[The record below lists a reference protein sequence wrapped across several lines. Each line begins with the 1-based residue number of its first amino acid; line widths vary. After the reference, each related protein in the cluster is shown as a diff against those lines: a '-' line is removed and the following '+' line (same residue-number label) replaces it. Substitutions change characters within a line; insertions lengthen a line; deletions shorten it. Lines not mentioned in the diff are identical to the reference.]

1 MAAHSNKLTISVT
14 PYRRTQKIT
23 FRASGR
29 FGGTSLIIPPQ
40 YHAQLTLSPTT
51 DEKAYWNDVLVK
63 VQAYVLSL

>member
-1 MAAHSNKLTISVT
+1 MAGRANKITISVT
-14 PYRRTQKIT
+14 PNRRTEKIV

-29 FGGTSLIIPPQ
+29 FGATSLIIPPQ
-40 YHAQLTLSPTT
+40 YHTGLTLSPTS

>member
-1 MAAHSNKLTISVT
+1 MAPRANKITIRVTPTRHQETIS
-14 PYRRTQKIT
+14 

-29 FGGTSLIIPPQ
+29 FGKTSLTIPPQ
-40 YHAQLTLSPTT
+40 YHTGVTLSPTS

>member
-1 MAAHSNKLTISVT
+1 MAPRANKITIRVTPSRRQETIS
-14 PYRRTQKIT
+14 

-29 FGGTSLIIPPQ
+29 FGKTSLQIAPQ
-40 YHAQLTLSPTT
+40 YHTGVTLSPTT

>member
-1 MAAHSNKLTISVT
+1 MATRANKITIRVIPSRRQETIS
-14 PYRRTQKIT
+14 

-29 FGGTSLIIPPQ
+29 FGKTSLVIAPQ
-40 YHAQLTLSPTT
+40 YHQGVTLSPTT

>member
-1 MAAHSNKLTISVT
+1 MATRANKITIRVIPSRRQETIS
-14 PYRRTQKIT
+14 

-29 FGGTSLIIPPQ
+29 FGKTSLTIAPQ
-40 YHAQLTLSPTT
+40 YHQGVTLSPTT

>member
-1 MAAHSNKLTISVT
+1 MATRANKLTIRVV
-14 PYRRTQKIT
+14 PAKTQETIS

-29 FGGTSLIIPPQ
+29 FGKTSLIINPQ
-40 YHAQLTLSPTT
+40 YHTGVTLSPAT

>member
-1 MAAHSNKLTISVT
+1 MAPRANKVTIRVTPTRHQETIS
-14 PYRRTQKIT
+14 

-29 FGGTSLIIPPQ
+29 FGKTSLTIPPQ
-40 YHAQLTLSPTT
+40 YHTGVILSPTT

>member
-1 MAAHSNKLTISVT
+1 MTARANKITIRVTPSRRQETIS
-14 PYRRTQKIT
+14 

-29 FGGTSLIIPPQ
+29 FGKTSLQIAPQ
-40 YHAQLTLSPTT
+40 YHTGQTLSPTT

>member
-1 MAAHSNKLTISVT
+1 MASRANKITIRVTPARRQETIS
-14 PYRRTQKIT
+14 

-29 FGGTSLIIPPQ
+29 FGKTSLTISPQ
-40 YHAQLTLSPTT
+40 YHKGVTLSPTT

>member
-1 MAAHSNKLTISVT
+1 MTARANKLTIRVT
-14 PYRRTQKIT
+14 PSRRQETIS

-29 FGGTSLIIPPQ
+29 FGKTSLIIVPQ
-40 YHAQLTLSPTT
+40 YHTGVALSPTT